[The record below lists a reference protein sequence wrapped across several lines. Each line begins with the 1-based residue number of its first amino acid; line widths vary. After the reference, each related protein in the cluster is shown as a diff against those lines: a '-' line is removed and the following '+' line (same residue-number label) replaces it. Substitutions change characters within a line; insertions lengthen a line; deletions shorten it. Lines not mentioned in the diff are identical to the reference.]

1 MSLKT
6 AESIS
11 HSPDATFIVSDEA
24 ESTLNTPSIAVIGLG
39 YVGLP
44 LAIRSASRGFPVIG
58 FDIDVAKIHAIAHND
73 VSYITPEEL
82 ESLKTASTF
91 TPTADASKLTDADI
105 FIVCVPTP
113 VSNGY
118 VPDLKPLE
126 GACRFVGKALRR
138 GNLVVIESTV
148 NPGACEEVVLPILE
162 KSGLKVER
170 DFYLAHCPERINP
183 GDTKWEVGSIPR
195 VIGGAGP
202 ESLSRAKALY
212 ERIVDAPILALATLK
227 EAEAVKM
234 VENSFRD
241 INIAFVNELAMS
253 FDRAGIDL
261 MNVIRG
267 AATKPFAFMPH
278 FPGAGVGGHCIP
290 VDPYYLIRYGA
301 DNGFMHKFLIMARS
315 INNRMPHYT
324 VSMLSKALRR
334 KRKQLSHS
342 TVALLGLAYKRDISD
357 MRESPAEVIKDILEK
372 RGTEVRVFDPH
383 VPEHSNVD
391 SLEDALQDAD
401 AALIATDH
409 TEFRSLTPFHFM
421 RSGVDIVIDGR
432 NCLRKE
438 DFAESGVHYSGIGRA
453 GV

>member
-1 MSLKT
+1 MIPKT
-6 AESIS
+6 AEPIS
-11 HSPDATFIVSDEA
+11 HSETDADFYTHDPIA
-24 ESTLNTPSIAVIGLG
+24 AATIAVIGLG

-44 LAIRSASRGFPVIG
+44 LAIRAASRGFPVIG
-58 FDIDVAKIHAIAHND
+58 FDIDVAKIHAIANNE
-73 VSYITPEEL
+73 VSYITPEEQASL
-82 ESLKTASTF
+82 EKASNF
-91 TPTADASKLTDADI
+91 TPTADATKLSQADV

-113 VSNGY
+113 VTNGFE
-118 VPDLKPLE
+118 PDLKPLE
-126 GACRFVGKALRR
+126 SACRTVAKALRP
-138 GNLVVIESTV
+138 GNLVIIESTV
-148 NPGACEEVVLPILE
+148 NPGACEEFVLPVLE

-183 GDTKWEVGSIPR
+183 GDAKWEVGSIPR
-195 VIGGAGP
+195 VVGGAGP
-202 ESLSRAKALY
+202 ESLHRAKALY
-212 ERIVDAPILALATLK
+212 ERLVDAPILALSTIK

-234 VENSFRD
+234 VENAFRD
-241 INIAFVNELAMS
+241 VNIAFVNELAMS

-261 MNVIRG
+261 VNVIRG
-267 AATKPFAFMPH
+267 ASTKPFAFMPH

-301 DNGFMHKFLIMARS
+301 ENGFMHRFLMTARS

-334 KRKQLSHS
+334 KRKQLSRS
-342 TVALLGLAYKRDISD
+342 TVALLGIAYKRDISD

-372 RGTEVRVFDPH
+372 RGTIVRVFDPH
-383 VPEHSNVD
+383 VLEHSTVET
-391 SLEDALQDAD
+391 LEEALQDVD

-409 TEFRSLTPFHFM
+409 TEFRNLTPFHFM

-438 DFAESGVHYSGIGRA
+438 DFAESGVYYSGIGRA
-453 GV
+453 SV

>member
-1 MSLKT
+1 MIHHTLEPVVHPSK
-6 AESIS
+6 
-11 HSPDATFIVSDEA
+11 DANLSASKSDA
-24 ESTLNTPSIAVIGLG
+24 ADTTTIAVIGLG

-44 LAIRSASRGFPVIG
+44 LAIRAAGRGFPVIG
-58 FDIDVAKIHAIAHND
+58 FDIDARKVHAIAEGD
-73 VSYITPEEL
+73 VDYITPEERAEL
-82 ESLKTASTF
+82 TELDIL
-91 TPTADASKLTDADI
+91 TPTSDSQKLRAASV
-105 FIVCVPTP
+105 FIICVPTP

-118 VPDLKPLE
+118 EPDLKPLE
-126 GACRFVGKALRR
+126 GACKFVAGALKK
-138 GNLVVIESTV
+138 GDLVVVESTV

-162 KSGLKVER
+162 KTGLKVER

-183 GDTKWEVGSIPR
+183 GDQKWEVGTIPR

-202 ESLSRAKALY
+202 ESLRRAMALY
-212 ERIVDAPILALATLK
+212 EHLVDASIMPLPSLK

-234 VENSFRD
+234 VENAFRD

-261 MNVIRG
+261 VNVIRG
-267 AATKPFAFMPH
+267 ASTKPFAFMAH

-290 VDPYYLIRYGA
+290 VDPYYLIRYGES
-301 DNGFMHKFLIMARS
+301 NGFMHKFLMTARS

-334 KRKQLSHS
+334 KRKQLSRS
-342 TVALLGLAYKRDISD
+342 TVALLGLAYKRDIPD
-357 MRESPAEVIKDILEK
+357 MRESPAEVIRDALEK
-372 RGTEVRVFDPH
+372 RGTIVRVFDPH
-383 VPEHSNVD
+383 VPEHSTVD
-391 SLEDALQDAD
+391 SLEAALQDAD

-409 TEFRSLTPFHFM
+409 QEFRSLTPFHFM

-438 DFAESGVHYSGIGRA
+438 DFVESGVHYSGIGRA
-453 GV
+453 SV

>member
-1 MSLKT
+1 MIQKIL
-6 AESIS
+6 EPIS
-11 HSPDATFIVSDEA
+11 HPSEDVSL
-24 ESTLNTPSIAVIGLG
+24 STTEKTTHPTIAVIGLG

-44 LAIRSASRGFPVIG
+44 LAIRAASRGFPVIG
-58 FDIDVAKIHAIAHND
+58 FDIDTTKIRAIKDND
-73 VSYITPEEL
+73 VSYITPEEQG
-82 ESLKTASTF
+82 SLKEATDF
-91 TPTADASKLTDADI
+91 LPTSDASKLDEADV

-113 VSNGY
+113 VTNGY
-118 VPDLKPLE
+118 EPDLRPLE
-126 GACRFVGKALRR
+126 SACSILVRSLRR

-162 KSGLKVER
+162 RSGLKVER

-183 GDTKWEVGSIPR
+183 GDAKWEVGSIPR
-195 VIGGAGP
+195 VLGAAGP
-202 ESLSRAKALY
+202 ESLYKAKALY
-212 ERIVDAPILALATLK
+212 ESIIDAEITPLSTLK

-234 VENSFRD
+234 VENAFRD

-261 MNVIRG
+261 VNVIRG
-267 AATKPFAFMPH
+267 ASTKPFAFMPH

-301 DNGFMHKFLIMARS
+301 DNGFMHKFLITARS

-334 KRKQLSHS
+334 KRRQLSRS
-342 TVALLGLAYKRDISD
+342 TVALLGLAYKRDIPD
-357 MRESPAEVIKDILEK
+357 MRESPAEIIKDILEK
-372 RGTEVRVFDPH
+372 RGTIVRVYDPH
-383 VPEHSNVD
+383 VPEHSNVS
-391 SLEDALQDAD
+391 SLDEALQDAD

-409 TEFRSLTPFHFM
+409 SEFRSLTPFHFM
-421 RSGVDIVIDGR
+421 RNGVDIVIDGR

-438 DFAESGVHYSGIGRA
+438 DFVASGVHYSGIGRA
-453 GV
+453 SV